1 MIDQSYL
8 YEIYTFK
15 GNEIYCTY
23 MYVYRMQYKY
33 IIEFKDKITNLSKH
47 LNIGK
52 KKASLVQVLKR
63 REMLSEHNML
73 KTFRQKKKYIYRIQ
87 MLQNNYLTFAL
98 IQK

>member
-8 YEIYTFK
+8 YEIYFFK

-23 MYVYRMQYKY
+23 MYVYSMQYKY

-73 KTFRQKKKYIYRIQ
+73 KTFRQKNYIYTVFKCYKIIILRS
-87 MLQNNYLTFAL
+87 L
-98 IQK
+98 

>member
-8 YEIYTFK
+8 CEIYTFK

-23 MYVYRMQYKY
+23 MYVYSMQYKY

-73 KTFRQKKKYIYRIQ
+73 KTFRQKIYIYIPYS
-87 MLQNNYLTFAL
+87 NVT
-98 IQK
+98 K

>member
-8 YEIYTFK
+8 CEIYTFK

-23 MYVYRMQYKY
+23 MYVYSMQYKY

-73 KTFRQKKKYIYRIQ
+73 KTFRQKKKIYTVFKCYKIIILRS
-87 MLQNNYLTFAL
+87 L
-98 IQK
+98 

>member
-23 MYVYRMQYKY
+23 IYVYSMQYKY
-33 IIEFKDKITNLSKH
+33 NIEFKDKITNLSKH

-52 KKASLVQVLKR
+52 KGLIGSSL
-63 REMLSEHNML
+63 
-73 KTFRQKKKYIYRIQ
+73 KKERNVIG
-87 MLQNNYLTFAL
+87 T
-98 IQK
+98 

>member
-23 MYVYRMQYKY
+23 MYVYSMQYKY
-33 IIEFKDKITNLSKH
+33 IIEFKDKITNLSKQ

-52 KKASLVQVLKR
+52 KGLIGSSL
-63 REMLSEHNML
+63 
-73 KTFRQKKKYIYRIQ
+73 KKERNVIG
-87 MLQNNYLTFAL
+87 T
-98 IQK
+98 

>member
-8 YEIYTFK
+8 CEIYTFK

-23 MYVYRMQYKY
+23 MYVYSMQYKY

-73 KTFRQKKKYIYRIQ
+73 KIFRQKKYIYIVFKCYKMIILRS
-87 MLQNNYLTFAL
+87 L
-98 IQK
+98 

>member
-23 MYVYRMQYKY
+23 MYVYSRQYKY

-73 KTFRQKKKYIYRIQ
+73 KIFRQKKNIYIVFKCYKMIILRS
-87 MLQNNYLTFAL
+87 L
-98 IQK
+98 

>member
-23 MYVYRMQYKY
+23 MYVYSMQYKY

-73 KTFRQKKKYIYRIQ
+73 KTFRQKIYIYTVFKCYKIIILRS
-87 MLQNNYLTFAL
+87 L
-98 IQK
+98 

>member
-8 YEIYTFK
+8 CEIYTFK

-23 MYVYRMQYKY
+23 MYVYSMQYKY

-52 KKASLVQVLKR
+52 KKKGLIGSSL
-63 REMLSEHNML
+63 
-73 KTFRQKKKYIYRIQ
+73 KKERNVIG
-87 MLQNNYLTFAL
+87 T
-98 IQK
+98 

>member
-1 MIDQSYL
+1 MIDQSFL

-23 MYVYRMQYKY
+23 MYVYSMQYKY

-52 KKASLVQVLKR
+52 KRFKS
-63 REMLSEHNML
+63 
-73 KTFRQKKKYIYRIQ
+73 
-87 MLQNNYLTFAL
+87 
-98 IQK
+98 

>member
-23 MYVYRMQYKY
+23 MYVYSMQYKY

-47 LNIGK
+47 LNIGE

-73 KTFRQKKKYIYRIQ
+73 KTSRQKKNIYIPYS
-87 MLQNNYLTFAL
+87 NVT
-98 IQK
+98 K

>member
-23 MYVYRMQYKY
+23 MYVYSMQYKY

-52 KKASLVQVLKR
+52 KKVSLVQVLKR

-73 KTFRQKKKYIYRIQ
+73 KTFRQNKYIYIPYS
-87 MLQNNYLTFAL
+87 NVT
-98 IQK
+98 K

>member
-8 YEIYTFK
+8 YEIYFFK

-23 MYVYRMQYKY
+23 MYVYSMQYKY

-47 LNIGK
+47 LNIGKK

-73 KTFRQKKKYIYRIQ
+73 KTFRQKKYIYTVFKC
-87 MLQNNYLTFAL
+87 YKL
-98 IQK
+98 IILRSL

>member
-33 IIEFKDKITNLSKH
+33 IIELKDKITNLSKH
-47 LNIGK
+47 LSIGK
-52 KKASLVQVLKR
+52 KKGLIGSSL
-63 REMLSEHNML
+63 
-73 KTFRQKKKYIYRIQ
+73 KKERNVIG
-87 MLQNNYLTFAL
+87 T
-98 IQK
+98 

>member
-1 MIDQSYL
+1 
-8 YEIYTFK
+8 
-15 GNEIYCTY
+15 
-23 MYVYRMQYKY
+23 MQYKY

-47 LNIGK
+47 LNIGKKK

-73 KTFRQKKKYIYRIQ
+73 KTFRQKKIYIYRIQ

>member
-23 MYVYRMQYKY
+23 MYVYSMQYQY

-52 KKASLVQVLKR
+52 KRASLVQVLKR

-73 KTFRQKKKYIYRIQ
+73 KAKKYIYIPYS
-87 MLQNNYLTFAL
+87 NVT
-98 IQK
+98 K

>member
-23 MYVYRMQYKY
+23 MYVYSMQYKY

-47 LNIGK
+47 LNIGKK

-73 KTFRQKKKYIYRIQ
+73 KTFRQKKNIYTVFKCYKIIILRS
-87 MLQNNYLTFAL
+87 L
-98 IQK
+98 

>member
-1 MIDQSYL
+1 
-8 YEIYTFK
+8 
-15 GNEIYCTY
+15 
-23 MYVYRMQYKY
+23 MQYKY

-73 KTFRQKKKYIYRIQ
+73 KTFRQKKNIYTVFKCYKIIILRS
-87 MLQNNYLTFAL
+87 L
-98 IQK
+98 

>member
-23 MYVYRMQYKY
+23 MYVYSMQYKY

-47 LNIGK
+47 LNIGKKK

-73 KTFRQKKKYIYRIQ
+73 KTFRQKKYIYIPYS
-87 MLQNNYLTFAL
+87 NVT
-98 IQK
+98 K

>member
-23 MYVYRMQYKY
+23 MYVYSMQYKY

-47 LNIGK
+47 LNIGKK

-73 KTFRQKKKYIYRIQ
+73 KTFRQKKKIYIPYS
-87 MLQNNYLTFAL
+87 NVT
-98 IQK
+98 K

>member
-23 MYVYRMQYKY
+23 MYVYSMQYKY

-52 KKASLVQVLKR
+52 KTGLIGS
-63 REMLSEHNML
+63 S
-73 KTFRQKKKYIYRIQ
+73 FKKVEKCYRNI
-87 MLQNNYLTFAL
+87 
-98 IQK
+98 IC

>member
-23 MYVYRMQYKY
+23 MYVYSMQYQY

-47 LNIGK
+47 LNIGKK

-73 KTFRQKKKYIYRIQ
+73 KTFRQKKNIYTVFKCYKIIILRS
-87 MLQNNYLTFAL
+87 L
-98 IQK
+98 

>member
-23 MYVYRMQYKY
+23 MYVYSMQYKY

-73 KTFRQKKKYIYRIQ
+73 KTFRQKKYIYTVFKC
-87 MLQNNYLTFAL
+87 YKL
-98 IQK
+98 IILRSL

>member
-23 MYVYRMQYKY
+23 MYVYSMQYKY

-47 LNIGK
+47 LNIGKK

-73 KTFRQKKKYIYRIQ
+73 KTFRQKKYIYTVFKC
-87 MLQNNYLTFAL
+87 YKL
-98 IQK
+98 IILRSL

>member
-23 MYVYRMQYKY
+23 MYVYSMQYKY

-73 KTFRQKKKYIYRIQ
+73 KTFRQKKYIYTVFKCYKIIILRS
-87 MLQNNYLTFAL
+87 L
-98 IQK
+98 